1 MHLILDQYIGNNE
14 IELVESQSNGGIQRP
29 QKHVQFVSEAE
40 IMSSPKANDLRYG
53 SNGNSP
59 EHSNSNG
66 STPPPPPPPMNN
78 ITPQKRVMFSDLEF
92 ERSPHH
98 HQSNGY
104 GDHGGEM
111 PHTPS
116 VIGANEVYVD
126 QRLKMK
132 QKQQEQ
138 QQLAN
143 MFIEGEKLSFKDKMK
158 LFAKQ
163 SGELINETDSKFKV
177 SRKQREI
184 ESKFESK

>member
-1 MHLILDQYIGNNE
+1 MQINQTIFLFVKT
-14 IELVESQSNGGIQRP
+14 VESGSNSNVNGGRT

-40 IMSSPKANDLRYG
+40 IMSPKANGLRFG

-59 EHSNSNG
+59 EQSNSNS
-66 STPPPPPPPMNN
+66 STPPPPPPLPPMTTT
-78 ITPQKRVMFSDLEF
+78 TPTKRVMFSDLEF
-92 ERSPHH
+92 ERSTN
-98 HQSNGY
+98 QNGY
-104 GDHGGEM
+104 GTGSNGDM

-126 QRLKMK
+126 QRLKQK

-138 QQLAN
+138 QQLAS
-143 MFIEGEKLSFKDKMK
+143 MFMEGEKLSFKDKMK

-163 SGELINETDSKFKV
+163 SGELINETDNKYKV

-184 ESKFESK
+184 ESKFDSK